1 MEEVRADYVS
11 NTTTPKFNNNAKFK
25 LGDEFMKI
33 LCDNA
38 FNGINEDD
46 IVNHT
51 AKVLAILE
59 INGKKIRKYYPLSRT
74 STMVI
79 DDEADGPD
87 YLYFINFL
95 NAKFKNHRRIDGKTK
110 NALWEFWIKGGDDE
124 VLNDDIISSDD
135 EREESGNTNHP
146 NNNADKIFKAYL
158 DAHEE
163 NSIWTIKKGGDK
175 YRPKAHE
182 FNVDK
187 SNDISVCNNALHL
200 FNEEN
205 ERLNEGVCKSKKFE
219 VIRYS
224 LGPREEYIAIS
235 TCEYDTWKRTEGIV
249 SSVYH
254 EIFRKKNQGWLV
266 KCTK

>member
-1 MEEVRADYVS
+1 CANSEDSIEEVVTETMTEPTLGEYMEEVRADYVS
-11 NTTTPKFNNNAKFK
+11 NTTTTKFNNNAKFK

-59 INGKKIRKYYPLSRT
+59 LIKILDKPY
-74 STMVI
+74 
-79 DDEADGPD
+79 
-87 YLYFINFL
+87 
-95 NAKFKNHRRIDGKTK
+95 KRIDGKTK

-146 NNNADKIFKAYL
+146 NNNADKIFKPYL

-163 NSIWTIKKGGDK
+163 NNIWTIKKGGDK

-187 SNDISVCNNALHL
+187 SDDISVCNNALYL

-235 TCEYDTWKRTEGIV
+235 TCECDTWKRTEGIV